1 MNIKILEKF
10 EVLNS
15 EMLASVEG
23 GKKVVSMGN
32 GMYCYDGTLKCWSN
46 PSEIWS
52 IEKSLSMAGLTM
64 VHGFLD
70 HNLTV
75 EN

>member
-1 MNIKILEKF
+1 MMNIKILEKF

-46 PSEIWS
+46 PSEIWG
-52 IEKSLSMAGLTM
+52 IAGK
-64 VHGFLD
+64 VIVNGWI
-70 HNLTV
+70 NYGPWIPRP
-75 EN
+75 